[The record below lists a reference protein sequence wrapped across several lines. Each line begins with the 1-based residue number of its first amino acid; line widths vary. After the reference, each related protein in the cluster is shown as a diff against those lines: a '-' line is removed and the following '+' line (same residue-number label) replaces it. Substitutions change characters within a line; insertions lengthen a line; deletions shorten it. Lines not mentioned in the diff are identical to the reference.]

1 LRPLRLGLMA
11 FIVMGT
17 LVGGASIG
25 SGATTTC
32 IITPT
37 VRETMVNQ
45 SGLKSTSGLPLRI
58 VRGKQTL
65 FKVFLSMPATLP
77 GCAGKGAAIQIVGA
91 TVNVTGGGLTLNGS
105 TPIQSTL
112 GLPPLPSTYTYPTV
126 ATSTAAPA
134 LDSSG
139 DPKFIIPGSV
149 LAPSGVT
156 GQFTATFSASITY
169 QSKGTSTGTYASGPN
184 PVSASASATVEAK
197 SNIHAVRILATP
209 MGLPTFTSSQNFSDA
224 AVTATQSGF
233 AGLAAK
239 APVQDGIGDLLTG
252 TGGLRYT
259 LNRNALV
266 DVSGFLKDPAT
277 GLYPSTASGAK
288 LCLRTDNF
296 GNALTAGTIAAQVA
310 GQLAAWNSANGPT
323 ATNPTAPDHTA
334 DFSFGL
340 ADALQSLGGANSC
353 YEGLAAVGGR
363 QTAARVA
370 AGSGSIT
377 PAVLSM
383 EWAHNT
389 GLVPVNR
396 DDDFNPNHSPY
407 VTADN
412 APGDLS
418 RVYNPSTENFVSD
431 NHTVMDFT
439 STWNG
444 DNTVYE
450 NADYE
455 WLFCALG
462 GTATTE
468 CLSAVPSPLGTTT
481 AVAAGPTYYLAGT
494 TDGATIAG
502 THLVEVHPSGD
513 SVRQTA
519 PTSSHYYLTQINR
532 STGAQSADRVAVTFG
547 EADAG
552 DCPDPGSLTGP
563 PPASCTSNVATVNA
577 AVPQLVGADQVIF
590 SRGLPGDSD
599 YAVLYSKSTTERGA
613 QPQISSVSTAQIPTP
628 NLKPGASA
636 TFTSQTFHTASAPT
650 GDEDVVFL
658 FDTTASMGGAI
669 DNAKSKATDILN
681 AILASD
687 PNAQF
692 AVASYK
698 DFNFGATC
706 TGALASSY
714 VYKRG
719 QNLTSDTTA
728 VKNAI
733 TALDASGGC
742 DTPEADFLGLREI
755 AAGSD
760 PYKVTFRDNTRKDI
774 IWVGDAPSHS
784 PICKAIASTFDSN
797 ITEDIDEASVIS
809 ALSGIKVFP
818 VSIGDGLNSGPSN
831 NFYPDTCTQNIP
843 ANQGSDIA
851 TATGGKYQT
860 IDASDVSGAILR
872 ALGRSFRIVPTVKSC
887 DPGASLSFSP
897 SQTDAGNNTDVNFS
911 GTFGVASSAK
921 PGSQLTCTYA
931 YLVNGV
937 EQGPYTVSYYVADFS
952 GAQGVTVNVTG
963 NTLVDVYVTN
973 CPGDSTI
980 HYPVRIGLT
989 PQDGVVTTDLDASQ
1003 CPGGTAEATVNDP
1016 FTQTSFVDSTA
1027 HFASGN
1033 VTPQV
1038 AIQNPTTGA
1047 TVLRYKN
1054 IVLRATALPAGATI
1068 QWKMDGANLQPGG
1081 NVNVPPP
1088 GPSAGNPKGGWT
1100 SSHVFT
1106 VTATYGGQ
1114 TSSEA
1119 SVTVTAIADTDGDGM
1134 PDSFEQ
1140 STTCFP
1146 AGSDQDPLNAYA
1158 DSDGDGISN
1167 LDEYVAGTDPCVAET
1182 SPLRATIIT
1191 VPQPIDLSST
1201 SAKFSVSGI
1210 LEQYRPM
1217 TDIDA
1222 ATVRLKT
1229 LAGFDV
1235 LPGNAS
1241 GNPDFP
1247 NIGWL
1252 AKGQIGAAVFDYQKL
1267 IAFLNSKNIQP
1278 GTTIVMEIVGAS
1290 KSGISP
1296 PWSFDGFSSVKV
1308 IKS

>member
-1 LRPLRLGLMA
+1 
-11 FIVMGT
+11 MGT

-25 SGATTTC
+25 SGASTTC

-45 SGLKSTSGLPLRI
+45 GGLKSTSASSLRI

-65 FKVFLSMPATLP
+65 FKVFLSMPSTLP

-91 TVNVTGGGLTLNGS
+91 TVNVTGGGLTLGS
-105 TPIQSTL
+105 GIQSTL
-112 GLPPLPSTYTYPTV
+112 ALPPPPSTYTYPTV

-134 LDSSG
+134 LDSPG
-139 DPKFIIPGSV
+139 DPKFLISGSV
-149 LAPSGVT
+149 LAPSAVT
-156 GQFTATFSASITY
+156 AQFTATFSATITY
-169 QSKGTSTGTYASGPN
+169 QSKGTTTGTFANGPN
-184 PVSASASATVEAK
+184 PVTASASATVEAK
-197 SNIHAVRILATP
+197 SNIHSVRILATP
-209 MGLPTFTSSQNFSDA
+209 MGLPTLTSSQNFSDT
-224 AVTATQSGF
+224 AVTATQNGF

-266 DVSGFLKDPAT
+266 NVTGFLKDPTT
-277 GLYPSTASGAK
+277 GSYPSTASGAK
-288 LCLRTDNF
+288 LCLRSDNF
-296 GNALTAGTIAAQVA
+296 GNNLTAGTIAAQLA

-340 ADALQSLGGANSC
+340 ADALQSLGSANSC
-353 YEGLAAVGGR
+353 YEGLAALGGG

-377 PAVLSM
+377 PAVFSM

-407 VTADN
+407 VTAD
-412 APGDLS
+412 AGPGDLN

-431 NHTVMDFT
+431 DHTVMDFAG
-439 STWNG
+439 TWNG
-444 DNTVYE
+444 DNAVYE

-468 CLSAVPSPLGTTT
+468 CLNAVPSPLGTTT
-481 AVAAGPTYYLAGT
+481 AVAAGPTYYLGGT
-494 TDGATIAG
+494 TDGATIGG

-513 SVRQTA
+513 SVRQPVA
-519 PTSSHYYLTQINR
+519 PSSHYFLTQINS
-532 STGAQSADRVAVTFG
+532 STGAQSVARVAVTFV
-547 EADAG
+547 ESHADPLPVTVKS
-552 DCPDPGSLTGP
+552 DT
-563 PPASCTSNVATVNA
+563 ATVNA
-577 AVPQLVGADQVIF
+577 AVPERVDADKVIF
-590 SRGLPGDSD
+590 SRGLPGDAD
-599 YAVLYSKSTTERGA
+599 YAVLYSKTTTERGP
-613 QPQISSVSTAQIPTP
+613 QPQINSVSTQQIPTP
-628 NLKPGASA
+628 NLAPGTSA
-636 TFTSQTFHTASAPT
+636 GFTSQTYHTAPAPT

-658 FDTTASMGGAI
+658 FDTTASMGTALA
-669 DNAKSKATDILN
+669 NAKSKAGDILD
-681 AILASD
+681 AIKASD

-706 TGALASSY
+706 TGAFASSY
-714 VYKRG
+714 VYKRD
-719 QNLTSDTTA
+719 QNLTPDTTT

-733 TALDASGGC
+733 TSLDGPSGGC

-760 PYKVTFRDNTRKDI
+760 AYKVTFRDNTSKDI

-784 PICKAIASTFDSN
+784 PICQAIASGFDSN
-797 ITEDIDEASVIS
+797 ITADIDEASVIS

-818 VSIGDGLNSGPSN
+818 ISIGDGLNNGPSN
-831 NFYPDTCTQNIP
+831 NFYPDTCPQSIP
-843 ANQGSDIA
+843 AKQGSDIA
-851 TATGGKYQT
+851 AATGGKYQT
-860 IDASDVSGAILR
+860 IDASDLSEAILR
-872 ALGRSFRIVPTVKSC
+872 ALGRRFRIVPTVVSC

-897 SQTDAGNNTDVNFS
+897 TFKDVNPDTDVNFAA
-911 GTFGVASSAK
+911 TFSAASSAK
-921 PGSQLTCTYA
+921 PGSTLTCKYA
-931 YLVNGV
+931 YVVNGA
-937 EQGPYTVSYYVADFS
+937 EQPSQTITYYVADFN

-963 NTLVDVYVTN
+963 NTLVDVYVTK
-973 CPGDSTI
+973 CPGDPTI
-980 HYPVRIGLT
+980 HYPARIGLT

-1016 FTQTSFVDSTA
+1016 FTQTSFVDSPE

-1033 VTPQV
+1033 ITPQV
-1038 AIQNPTTGA
+1038 AIQSPSTPA
-1047 TVLRYKN
+1047 MVLRYKN
-1054 IVLRATALPAGATI
+1054 IVLRATAVPAGATI
-1068 QWKMDGANLQPGG
+1068 QWKMDGTNLQPGG

-1088 GPSAGNPKGGWT
+1088 GPSAGNTAGGWT
-1100 SSHVFT
+1100 GSHTFT
-1106 VTATYGGQ
+1106 ATATYGGQ
-1114 TSSEA
+1114 TSPEVSL
-1119 SVTVTAIADTDGDGM
+1119 TVTAIADTDGDGM

-1146 AGSDQDPLNAYA
+1146 AGSDLDPLNAYV

-1167 LDEYVAGTDPCVAET
+1167 LDEYVAGTNPCVAET

-1191 VPQPIDLSST
+1191 LPQPIDLSST

-1210 LEQYRPM
+1210 FEQYRPM

-1235 LPGNAS
+1235 S
-1241 GNPDFP
+1241 GNPDFV

-1252 AKGQIGAAVFDYQKL
+1252 AKGQIGVAVFDYQKL

-1290 KSGISP
+1290 QSGISP